1 MLALKKN
8 YKAPLRCF
16 KDRIMKKIIGI
27 FLIGILAIQ
36 VSAQNK
42 RITEGIDI
50 QIKENALRS
59 INAFNISNINGD
71 LKVEGYEGYEGDEI
85 IITGSKTIS
94 KKRRDLEQKEIDE
107 IYLKQVDYEG
117 TIYVFVQAPGVE
129 VKFRDGKM
137 RHSFNWNGNSR
148 DDRNSVN
155 FEFDI
160 VVKMPKNLMLAASTI
175 NGGTLSVQNMQ
186 NGVDAGNVNG
196 DVSLREVAGKTHAYT
211 VNGDVEVYFSK
222 SPTEDSKFHTVNGSM
237 EVYSPDDLGAIVT
250 FESLHGDLYTDFE
263 QVSRLKNQLN
273 KEKTGDGFRYRVGK
287 TTPIQIGKGG
297 PKMEFETV
305 NGSAYIRKRK

>member
-1 MLALKKN
+1 MLKKN

-36 VSAQNK
+36 VSAQNRK
-42 RITEGIDI
+42 VTEKIDI
-50 QIKENALRS
+50 QIKKNTLSS
-59 INAFNISNINGD
+59 IDQFSIGNINGD
-71 LKVEGYEGYEGDEI
+71 LKVEGYDGDEI
-85 IITGSKTIS
+85 IITGSKTITS
-94 KKRRDLEQKEIDE
+94 KKGKLDQKTIDE
-107 IYLKQVDYEG
+107 IYLRQEEHKG
-117 TIYVFVQAPGVE
+117 IIYIFVQAPGVE
-129 VKFRDGKM
+129 VEFNKDGM
-137 RHSFNWNGNSR
+137 RHSINWNNNNR
-148 DDRNSVN
+148 DDQKRVN
-155 FEFDI
+155 FEFNI
-160 VVKMPKNLMLAASTI
+160 EVKMPKSMMVKASTI
-175 NGGTLSVQNMQ
+175 NGGDLIVENMM

-196 DVSLREVAGKTHAYT
+196 NVYLKEVAGKTHAYT
-211 VNGDVEVYFSK
+211 VNGDLEVYFSI

-237 EVYSPDDLGAIVT
+237 EIYSPEDLGAVVT

-297 PKMEFETV
+297 PKMDFETV